1 MTPRSESR
9 SQRMEPKA
17 TKIIPRDLFGTL
29 IKKWSFYAKLNFRIT
44 RAATDCYV
52 FPFLN
57 ENFHY
62 SYSTLVSSFIIA
74 YIRGRADNLSLQ
86 FTGLQV

>member
-1 MTPRSESR
+1 MTTRSESR

-44 RAATDCYV
+44 RATDCYV

-62 SYSTLVSSFIIA
+62 SYPTLVSSFIIG
-74 YIRGRADNLSLQ
+74 YRGRADNLSLQ